1 MRRKWVLAAAFVL
14 AALQGPAAAQ
24 DAGRPPADPAPPNA
38 PGSPYQQRPATASGT
53 AGWAVFAEAP
63 PAAPVLPAPRPL
75 GGPGAAKATLAAP
88 APPGCEAPPARPLPF
103 CERILYRLQ
112 DCFLGYRDEFQSPPL
127 GYTIHQHF
135 KTEVANGDAARM
147 VLYEYDF
154 EDGGAAL
161 NLHGRDKLAR
171 VAALLSRNFCPV
183 VIERTPCVPGLAE
196 ERRLAVLGELAHGSF
211 PVPPE
216 RVVIGPPIANGLSG
230 TEAALIYRNLL
241 TQTQRQGVSAGGS
254 TGGTAGQGSS
264 AAGQGSSA
272 SGSTG
277 TPTGA
282 AGTAP

>member
-1 MRRKWVLAAAFVL
+1 MAWMRRNWVLAAALVL
-14 AALQGPAAAQ
+14 AALRGPAAAAQ
-24 DAGRPPADPAPPNA
+24 DAGRPPADPAPPDA

-75 GGPGAAKATLAAP
+75 GGPGAAEAAPTAP

-147 VLYEYDF
+147 VFYEYDF

-183 VIERTPCVPGLAE
+183 VIERTPCIPALAE
-196 ERRLAVLGELAHGSF
+196 ARRLAVLGELAHGPF

-216 RVVIGPPIANGLSG
+216 RVVIGLPIANGLSG
-230 TEAALIYRNLL
+230 TEAELVYQNLL
-241 TQTQRQGVSAGGS
+241 SQTRRQGVSAGGS
-254 TGGTAGQGSS
+254 TGGPAGQSS
-264 AAGQGSSA
+264 GA

-277 TPTGA
+277 TPMGA